1 MQWFMPTT
9 KELRDRIEQMYRLD
23 GALTQLKAVTADVES
38 IRQKIESDLSPTK
51 VQHEMR
57 LNALEQLQ
65 LLERIDAQNRALGG
79 LQAALTQQL
88 EENNRLRQEL
98 TSLKNLLST
107 KYDVVQVEI
116 EEIKTKQSEAA
127 DQSAEIEVLQQLL
140 EGLQNQKPQPSIDP
154 TALDELRAEVNQLWQ
169 LFADRVEAIEGR
181 LDAKDALLS
190 EIVNQI
196 ELILN
201 RGGSE

>member
-9 KELRDRIEQMYRLD
+9 KELRDRIEQMYRFD

-79 LQAALTQQL
+79 LQAALTQQV

-196 ELILN
+196 EQILN

>member
-1 MQWFMPTT
+1 
-9 KELRDRIEQMYRLD
+9 MYRFD

-79 LQAALTQQL
+79 LQAALTQQV

-196 ELILN
+196 EQILN